1 MNQCTSIKPNEERC
15 TLAPTG
21 QHGLCWA
28 HDPANRETRRR
39 TASKG
44 GRSKGSREVAALKA
58 ELKDLIAKVEEGAL
72 EPTRGNTMLRGYGVL
87 IDLIRLERSVYLE
100 DDLAARLV
108 ELKRE
113 YSQTS

>member
-1 MNQCTSIKPNEERC
+1 MAQCTAIKPNGERC

-28 HDPANRETRRR
+28 HDPANREARRR

-44 GRSKGSREVAALKA
+44 GQSKANREVVLLKE
-58 ELKDLIAKVEEGAL
+58 ELKTLIEKVEDGKVSA
-72 EPTRGNTMLRGYGVL
+72 TRGNTMIRGYGVL
-87 IDLIRLERSVYLE
+87 IDLIKLERGIYVE
-100 DDLAARLV
+100 EDLAARIE

-113 YSQTS
+113 RPHAS

>member
-1 MNQCTSIKPNEERC
+1 MNQCTAIKPNGERC

-28 HDPANRETRRR
+28 HDPANREMRRR

-44 GRSKGSREVAALKA
+44 GRSKANREVVLLEEELKA
-58 ELKDLIAKVEEGAL
+58 LIGRVEDSDVSA
-72 EPTRGNTMLRGYGVL
+72 PRGNTMIRGYSVL
-87 IDLIRLERSVYLE
+87 IDLIKLERGIHLE
-100 DDLAARLV
+100 DDLAARIE

-113 YSQTS
+113 RPHAS